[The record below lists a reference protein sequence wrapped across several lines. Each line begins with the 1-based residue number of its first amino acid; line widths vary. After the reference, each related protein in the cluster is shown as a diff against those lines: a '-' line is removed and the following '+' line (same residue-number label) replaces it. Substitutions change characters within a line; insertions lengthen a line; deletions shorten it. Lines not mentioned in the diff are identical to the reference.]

1 MESRLASAQELPILE
16 DLARQIWPGTYAHI
30 ISHEQID
37 FMLNWMYSASTL
49 QTQLNEG
56 HEFYILSAQSKDIGF
71 IALESTNYQNQ
82 ASLKINKLYVLAAF
96 QGNGAGQLL
105 LQKAKESA
113 QVAGIDQLF
122 LQVNKANSAVQFYL
136 KNGFVIQEEAVFD
149 IGNGFVMDDY
159 VMTFSRWVFC
169 IFVSKNWS
177 MLKIDMHSHILPKTM
192 PNWTQKFGY
201 GKFIH
206 LEPNT
211 DGSANMMQGGQFFR
225 RIMDNCWD
233 EQLRI
238 EEYKPFRTQVQ
249 VVCTIPVMFSYWA
262 KTPDALEL
270 SRFLNDHISDLVVR
284 YPKNYIGL
292 ATIPMQDPDA
302 AILEL
307 ERAKAIGLVGIQ
319 IGSNIND
326 ENLNEEKF
334 FPIFEA
340 CARLGMAVM
349 IHPWQMMGFD
359 SMKKYWLPWLVG
371 MPAETSR
378 AACSLIFG
386 GVLERL
392 PELRVCFS
400 HAGGSFLPTLGR
412 IEHGFNCRPDLVA
425 VDNPNNPRTYLG
437 KFWVDSITHDI
448 DAFEYILKMQGSKR
462 VCLGSDYPFP
472 LGDLEIG
479 QFIEDSQLSAAVKED
494 IFCNATLE
502 WLQLDKSQFI
512 NQ

>member
-1 MESRLASAQELPILE
+1 
-16 DLARQIWPGTYAHI
+16 
-30 ISHEQID
+30 
-37 FMLNWMYSASTL
+37 
-49 QTQLNEG
+49 
-56 HEFYILSAQSKDIGF
+56 
-71 IALESTNYQNQ
+71 
-82 ASLKINKLYVLAAF
+82 
-96 QGNGAGQLL
+96 
-105 LQKAKESA
+105 
-113 QVAGIDQLF
+113 
-122 LQVNKANSAVQFYL
+122 
-136 KNGFVIQEEAVFD
+136 
-149 IGNGFVMDDY
+149 
-159 VMTFSRWVFC
+159 
-169 IFVSKNWS
+169 

-206 LEPNT
+206 LEPNA
-211 DGSANMMQGGQFFR
+211 DGSTNMMQGGQFFR
-225 RIMDNCWD
+225 RIVENCWD
-233 EQLRI
+233 AQLRI
-238 EEYKPFRTQVQ
+238 EEYKPFSTQVQ

-270 SRFLNDHISDLVVR
+270 SRFLNDHIADLVAR
-284 YPKNYIGL
+284 YPHNYIGL

-307 ERAKAIGLVGIQ
+307 ERAKATGLVGIQ

-425 VDNPNNPRTYLG
+425 TDNPHNPRTYLG

-448 DAFEYILKMQGSKR
+448 DALEYILKMQGSKR

-479 QFIEDSQLSAAVKED
+479 QFIEDSSLDLAVKED

-502 WLQLDKSQFI
+502 WLALDKSQFI